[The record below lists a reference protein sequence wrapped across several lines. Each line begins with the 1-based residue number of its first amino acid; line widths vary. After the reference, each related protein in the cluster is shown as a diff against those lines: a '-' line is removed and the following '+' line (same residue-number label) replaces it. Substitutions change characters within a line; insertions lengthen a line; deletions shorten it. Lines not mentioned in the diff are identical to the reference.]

1 MGLMGFIGVLGV
13 LGGFRGFRGFM
24 GFLGFLGFRGTF
36 CYNSIKESPKPYSN
50 YSPAQAGVNLN
61 ATDKD
66 GETPADA
73 AARKQRPEALK
84 LILEVREGTPTLRLP
99 QKNTEYYQQDFE
111 GSNF

>member
-13 LGGFRGFRGFM
+13 LEGLEVLWGLW